1 MEYLEKKMSPE
12 VLIYIQTVKQFLTV
26 NETTRKYFA
35 VDRNE
40 EAFFDYVSEL
50 SSKNYEEHGSPQ
62 LSIEQFELLRKRMHG
77 ESDSE
82 HKVSIGLFINMNE
95 FGMISLN

>member
-12 VLIYIQTVKQFLTV
+12 VLIYIQTVKKFLTV

-40 EAFFDYVSEL
+40 EAFFDYVTEL
-50 SSKNYEEHGSPQ
+50 SSKNYEESGSPQ

-77 ESDSE
+77 ESDAE
-82 HKVSIGLFINMNE
+82 HKVSTGLFINMDG

>member
-1 MEYLEKKMSPE
+1 MEKLKMSPE
-12 VLIYIQTVKQFLTV
+12 VLIYIQTVKKFLTV

-40 EAFFDYVSEL
+40 EAFFEYVAEL
-50 SSKNYEEHGSPQ
+50 SIKNFEEHGSPQ

-77 ESDSE
+77 ESDKE
-82 HKVSIGLFINMNE
+82 KKVSLGLFISLGE
-95 FGMISLN
+95 FGYVSLN